1 MSSINI
7 SSLSQSTGST
17 SLLNYLNNDDD
28 DNSIMSTLITNKRAE
43 FESTLSKYGYSTSS
57 SSDNSAYTK
66 MESSNEALL
75 DAISKLS
82 SDSLYTAAD
91 GEEYDNSSLLTSVN
105 NFVTAYNSSI
115 SNLTSTGGV
124 LYSQYYSKLQD
135 TFTDNAEAL
144 SKIGLSLGSTARS
157 RLTRHVIR
165 SFSRRYQ
172 ERPWEWLRLYN
183 QCEQHLNFHQRNYF
197 HCFILRQLLLYEQR
211 HLKQQSAQHL
221 YFFGIRLKS
230 DIRNRPA
237 SRRAIFMITPFLF
250 E

>member
-7 SSLSQSTGST
+7 SSLLQSTGST

-144 SKIGLSLGSTARS
+144 NKIGLSLGSDGKITIDQDTLSAALADDIKSALGSGSAYTTSVSSTLTSINGIISTALS
-157 RLTRHVIR
+157 YASSSYTSSGTL
-165 SFSRRYQ
+165 SCS
-172 ERPWEWLRLYN
+172 
-183 QCEQHLNFHQRNYF
+183 
-197 HCFILRQLLLYEQR
+197 LLSTYT
-211 HLKQQSAQHL
+211 S
-221 YFFGIRLKS
+221 S
-230 DIRNRPA
+230 V
-237 SRRAIFMITPFLF
+237 
-250 E
+250 

>member
-105 NFVTAYNSSI
+105 NFVTALQQLDFQPYKHRRCS
-115 SNLTSTGGV
+115 LQPV
-124 LYSQYYSKLQD
+124 LFQAAGYVH
-135 TFTDNAEAL
+135 
-144 SKIGLSLGSTARS
+144 R
-157 RLTRHVIR
+157 
-165 SFSRRYQ
+165 
-172 ERPWEWLRLYN
+172 
-183 QCEQHLNFHQRNYF
+183 
-197 HCFILRQLLLYEQR
+197 
-211 HLKQQSAQHL
+211 
-221 YFFGIRLKS
+221 
-230 DIRNRPA
+230 
-237 SRRAIFMITPFLF
+237 
-250 E
+250 